1 MHTEVSAGLFKEF
14 LKKNKSYLNA
24 MVEKETM
31 MCLVRRS
38 NAEYA
43 KKLSR
48 VMIYEK
54 HAKDLVVL
62 TDTIKTAQELYAEGV
77 QNLRNILCTMLDV
90 HEKHTSLILE
100 IYKMIKS
107 AKVIPA
113 INSKPQTK
121 YENT

>member
-1 MHTEVSAGLFKEF
+1 
-14 LKKNKSYLNA
+14 

-38 NAEYA
+38 NAEYV

-48 VMIYEK
+48 AMIYEK
-54 HAKDLVVL
+54 HAKDLVVV